1 MKSYDAIIFSEK
13 SNKIDIKRE
22 RVTPYIRKNPNIPG
36 SKPYLFHS
44 PQISRVFVCLCIY
57 AFCLFIKHLGI
68 ASFSLTN

>member
-13 SNKIDIKRE
+13 SNKIDMKRE

-44 PQISRVFVCLCIY
+44 PQISLEYLSVCVYMHFVCL
-57 AFCLFIKHLGI
+57 
-68 ASFSLTN
+68 